1 MARRRR
7 GGRPPAASKPPATGL
22 PESELPPDEPL
33 EELLSRYFGGPR
45 ALVSSHDT
53 FVETP
58 RETLERMGVYRRS
71 APRRY
76 VVTPTEPPRRDP
88 IKEQNA
94 RISSVP
100 RESYEDCLRRTRQNQ
115 RRKAILVQSG
125 HGGRNGAKQYRA
137 HRDPC
142 K

>member
-1 MARRRR
+1 MARRKR
-7 GGRPPAASKPPATGL
+7 GGHRPAASNPPVSGL
-22 PESELPPDEPL
+22 PEAQLPPDEPL
-33 EELLSRYFGGPR
+33 DELLARFTRPAR
-45 ALVSSHDT
+45 AP
-53 FVETP
+53 FVADYLETP

-76 VVTPTEPPRRDP
+76 VVSPTDSPRRDP
-88 IKEQNA
+88 IKEQDA
-94 RISSVP
+94 RMSSVP
-100 RESYEDCLRRTRQNQ
+100 RESYEDCLARVRQNQ

-125 HGGRNGAKQYRA
+125 HGGRNGAKQYRS